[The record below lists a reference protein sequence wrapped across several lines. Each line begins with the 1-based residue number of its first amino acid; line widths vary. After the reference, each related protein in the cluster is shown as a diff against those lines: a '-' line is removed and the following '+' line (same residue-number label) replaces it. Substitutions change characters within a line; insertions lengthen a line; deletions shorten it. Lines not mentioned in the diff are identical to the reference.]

1 MGVVAERW
9 ATEGAM
15 VEEVEGE
22 GEWPWAW
29 PGWRPDWSM
38 SPRKARREARCAPV
52 DSAWVYA
59 VGDGD
64 GEGARW

>member
-1 MGVVAERW
+1 MGVVAGRW

-52 DSAWVYA
+52 DSEWV
-59 VGDGD
+59 
-64 GEGARW
+64 